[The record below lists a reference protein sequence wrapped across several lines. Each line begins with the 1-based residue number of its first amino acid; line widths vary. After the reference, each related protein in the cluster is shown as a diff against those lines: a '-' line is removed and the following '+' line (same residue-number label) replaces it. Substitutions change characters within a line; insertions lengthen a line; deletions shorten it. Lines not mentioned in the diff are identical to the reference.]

1 MAFSESRLTF
11 RPTIVV
17 ASKRLQLLHE
27 LLPTATVMA
36 LLVDPTDPGNAEA
49 TKTDVQAAA
58 RDLRLELH
66 ILNASSEPDFDAV
79 FSEVIRLRAS
89 VLVIGGGAFFTGPR
103 IGRLAALAVRNAVP
117 AVFESRQFVASGGL
131 MSYGGSH
138 R

>member
-1 MAFSESRLTF
+1 
-11 RPTIVV
+11 
-17 ASKRLQLLHE
+17 
-27 LLPTATVMA
+27 MA

-49 TKTDVQAAA
+49 TKIDVQAAA

-89 VLVIGGGAFFTGPR
+89 GLVIGGGAFFTGPR

-131 MSYGGSH
+131 MSYGGSL

>member
-89 VLVIGGGAFFTGPR
+89 GLVIGGGAFFTGPR
-103 IGRLAALAVRNAVP
+103 IGRACCTGRSQRGA
-117 AVFESRQFVASGGL
+117 GGL
-131 MSYGGSH
+131 
-138 R
+138 